1 MDLKLRLL
9 SLSIAQLCCISSA
22 FAETNNSSTTLA
34 TIKIK
39 AQQAADQTYK
49 VDSSSSATRSEI
61 ALKDTPQSVS
71 VVTQKIIED
80 IGATRLIEALDLA
93 GGVTRANNFG
103 GQGLTG
109 FNLRG
114 FTSGEF
120 YRNGFPINRGYPNAP
135 DSNTIERVDVLR
147 GPSSSLYGRGDPGGT
162 FNLISK
168 TPKSEQQTTLG
179 AQLNSEGL
187 YRTTVDTTGTIPN
200 AENIGYRLNVIAEG
214 GDSYRDHVESK
225 RYGIAPVIQWQAS
238 DATKVTFE
246 ADILRNQHP
255 LDRGQTRYAGQK
267 SFNSSPETYL
277 WETGKYNNRLYND
290 NNMTQLRVEHDLGND
305 WKLNAGVQ
313 YLNGKLHGYAVEA
326 NGIQDDGETLN
337 RNYNYREL
345 KWQDTDAQINLTGN
359 FQLLGLAHILVT
371 GLEYENYDYKSYI
384 IRSDPKSNNYPI
396 NIYDPVLGQPLPEL
410 KNITTHDRENL
421 KTTAVFVQDQIDL
434 DKRLSALLGLRFEHY
449 EHDYKNLLPNTANW
463 NTSHDAFIP
472 RLGLVFKARNDLS
485 IYSNAAKSFKPN
497 TGASRNGE
505 GFDPE
510 EGMAYELGF
519 KWQAL
524 DNMLS
529 VDSAIFY
536 AKKENVLTLDP
547 VDSAYKVAAGEVRSQ
562 GIELNVA
569 GQITPAWKII
579 GGYAYTDAEVSKDN
593 TLKKGT
599 TLANIPK
606 NSFNLLNI
614 YEFQDGRLQGLGLGI
629 NQKYIDKRAGQTANS
644 TYTMKGYAV
653 TDLVSYYQATPKLRI
668 NLDLKNLFDKVYD
681 ESAFN
686 LYAYSGESRTVQLG
700 MSYTF

>member
-9 SLSIAQLCCISSA
+9 SLSIAQLCCIPAA
-22 FAETNNSSTTLA
+22 FADTNNSSTTLA

-39 AQQAADQTYK
+39 AQQASDQTYK

-61 ALKDTPQSVS
+61 ALQDTPQSVS
-71 VVTQKIIED
+71 MVTQKVIED
-80 IGATRLIEALDLA
+80 IGATRLVEALDLA

-109 FNLRG
+109 FNMRG

-179 AQLNSEGL
+179 AQLSSEGL
-187 YRTTVDTTGTIPN
+187 YRTTVDTTGTVPD

-225 RYGIAPVIQWQAS
+225 RYGIAPVIQWQAT

-255 LDRGQTRYAGQK
+255 LDRGHTRYPTQK

-277 WETGKYNNRLYND
+277 WETGKYYNRLYND

-326 NGIQDDGETLN
+326 NGIQNDGETLG

-359 FQLLGLAHILVT
+359 FQLLGLAHTLVT

-384 IRSDPKSNNYPI
+384 IRSSGDIGSYPI
-396 NIYDPVLGQPLPEL
+396 NIYNPVLGQPLPEL
-410 KNITTHDRENL
+410 NRVTTHDRENL
-421 KTTAVFVQDQIDL
+421 KTTALFVQDQIGL
-434 DKRLSALLGLRFEHY
+434 NERLSALLGLRFEHY
-449 EHDYKNLLPNTANW
+449 EHDYKNLLPNTTNW

-472 RLGLVFKARNDLS
+472 RLGLVYKASDDLS
-485 IYSNAAKSFKPN
+485 LYGNAAKSFKPN

-510 EGMAYELGF
+510 EGTAYELGF

-529 VDSAIFY
+529 IDSAIFY
-536 AKKENVLTLDP
+536 ANKENVLTLDP
-547 VDSAYKVAAGEVRSQ
+547 VDSAYKVAAGEVRSR
-562 GIELNVA
+562 GIELNIA

-579 GGYAYTDAEVSKDN
+579 GGYAYTDAEVTKDN
-593 TLKKGT
+593 TLQKGT
-599 TLANIPK
+599 ALANIPK

-614 YEFQDGRLQGLGLGI
+614 YEFQDGPLQGLGLGI

-653 TDLVSYYQATPKLRI
+653 TDLVSYYQATPKLRL
-668 NLDLKNLFDKVYD
+668 NL
-681 ESAFN
+681 
-686 LYAYSGESRTVQLG
+686 
-700 MSYTF
+700 

>member
-1 MDLKLRLL
+1 
-9 SLSIAQLCCISSA
+9 AQLCCIPAA
-22 FAETNNSSTTLA
+22 FADTNNSSTTLA

-39 AQQAADQTYK
+39 AQQASDQTYK

-61 ALKDTPQSVS
+61 ALQDTPQSVS
-71 VVTQKIIED
+71 VVTQKVIED
-80 IGATRLIEALDLA
+80 IGATRLVEALDLA

-109 FNLRG
+109 FNVRG

-225 RYGIAPVIQWQAS
+225 RYGIAPVIQWQAT

-255 LDRGQTRYAGQK
+255 LDRGHTRYPTQK

-277 WETGKYNNRLYND
+277 WETGKYYNRLYND
-290 NNMTQLRVEHDLGND
+290 NNMAQLRVEHDLGND

-326 NGIQDDGETLN
+326 NGIQADGETLG

-359 FQLLGLAHILVT
+359 FQLLGLAHTLVT

-384 IRSDPKSNNYPI
+384 IRSSGDIGSYPI
-396 NIYDPVLGQPLPEL
+396 NIYNPVLGQPLPEL
-410 KNITTHDRENL
+410 NRVTTHDRENL
-421 KTTAVFVQDQIDL
+421 KTTALFVQDQIDL
-434 DKRLSALLGLRFEHY
+434 NERLSALLGLRFEHY
-449 EHDYKNLLPNTANW
+449 EHDYKNLLPNTTNW

-472 RLGLVFKARNDLS
+472 RLGLVYKASDDLS
-485 IYSNAAKSFKPN
+485 LYGNAAKSFKPN
-497 TGASRNGE
+497 TGASRNGK

-510 EGMAYELGF
+510 EGTAYELGF

-529 VDSAIFY
+529 IDSAIFY
-536 AKKENVLTLDP
+536 ANKENVLTLDP
-547 VDSAYKVAAGEVRSQ
+547 VDSTYKVSAGEVRSR
-562 GIELNVA
+562 GIELNIA

-579 GGYAYTDAEVSKDN
+579 GGYAYTDAEVTKDN
-593 TLKKGT
+593 TLQKGT
-599 TLANIPK
+599 ALANIPK

-614 YEFQDGRLQGLGLGI
+614 YEFQDGPLQGLGLGI

-653 TDLVSYYQATPKLRI
+653 TDLVSYYQATPKLRL
-668 NLDLKNLFDKVYD
+668 NLDVKNIFDKVYD

-686 LYAYSGESRTVQLG
+686 LYAYPGESR
-700 MSYTF
+700 

>member
-9 SLSIAQLCCISSA
+9 SLSIAQLCCIPAA
-22 FAETNNSSTTLA
+22 FADTNNSSTTLA

-39 AQQAADQTYK
+39 AQQASDQTYK

-61 ALKDTPQSVS
+61 ALQDTPQSVS
-71 VVTQKIIED
+71 MVTQKVIED
-80 IGATRLIEALDLA
+80 IGATRLVEALDLA

-109 FNLRG
+109 FNMRG

-179 AQLNSEGL
+179 AQLSSEGL
-187 YRTTVDTTGTIPN
+187 YRTTVDTTGTVPD

-225 RYGIAPVIQWQAS
+225 RYGIAPVIQWQAT

-255 LDRGQTRYAGQK
+255 LDRGHTRYPTQK

-277 WETGKYNNRLYND
+277 WETGKYYNRLYND

-326 NGIQDDGETLN
+326 NGIQNDGETLG

-359 FQLLGLAHILVT
+359 FQLLGLAHTLVT

-384 IRSDPKSNNYPI
+384 IRSSGDIGSYPI
-396 NIYDPVLGQPLPEL
+396 NIYNPVLGQPLPEL
-410 KNITTHDRENL
+410 NRVTTHDRENL
-421 KTTAVFVQDQIDL
+421 KTTALFVQDQIGL
-434 DKRLSALLGLRFEHY
+434 NERLSALLGLRFEHY
-449 EHDYKNLLPNTANW
+449 EHDYKNLLPNTTNW

-472 RLGLVFKARNDLS
+472 RLGLVYKASDDLS
-485 IYSNAAKSFKPN
+485 LYGNAAKSFKPN

-510 EGMAYELGF
+510 EGTAYELGF

-529 VDSAIFY
+529 IDSAIFY
-536 AKKENVLTLDP
+536 ANKENVLTLDP
-547 VDSAYKVAAGEVRSQ
+547 VDSAYKVAAGEVRSR
-562 GIELNVA
+562 GIELNIA

-579 GGYAYTDAEVSKDN
+579 GGYAYTDAEV
-593 TLKKGT
+593 T
-599 TLANIPK
+599 
-606 NSFNLLNI
+606 
-614 YEFQDGRLQGLGLGI
+614 
-629 NQKYIDKRAGQTANS
+629 
-644 TYTMKGYAV
+644 
-653 TDLVSYYQATPKLRI
+653 
-668 NLDLKNLFDKVYD
+668 
-681 ESAFN
+681 
-686 LYAYSGESRTVQLG
+686 
-700 MSYTF
+700 

>member
-22 FAETNNSSTTLA
+22 FAETNGSSTTLA

-39 AQQAADQTYK
+39 AQQAADQAYK
-49 VDSSSSATRSEI
+49 VDSSTSATRSEV

-71 VVTQKIIED
+71 VVTQKVIED

-168 TPKSEQQTTLG
+168 TPKSEQQTILG
-179 AQLNSEGL
+179 AQLSSEGL
-187 YRTTVDTTGTIPN
+187 YRTTIDTTGTIPN

-290 NNMTQLRVEHDLGND
+290 NDMTQLRVEHDFGND

-313 YLNGKLHGYAVEA
+313 YLNGKLYGYAVEA
-326 NGIQDDGETLN
+326 NGIQNDGETLG

-359 FQLLGLAHILVT
+359 FQLLGLAHTLVT

-384 IRSDPKSNNYPI
+384 IRSSEDIDSYLI
-396 NIYDPVLGQPLPEL
+396 NIYNPVLGQPLPEL
-410 KNITTHDRENL
+410 NTVTTHDRENL
-421 KTTAVFVQDQIDL
+421 KTTAVFVQDQIEL
-434 DKRLSALLGLRFEHY
+434 NERLSALLGLRFEHY
-449 EHDYKNLLPNTANW
+449 EHDYQDLRPSKPNW

-472 RLGLVFKARNDLS
+472 RLGLVYKASDDLS
-485 IYSNAAKSFKPN
+485 LYGNAAKSFKPN
-497 TGASRNGE
+497 TGGSHSGE

-510 EGMAYELGF
+510 EGIAYELGF
-519 KWQAL
+519 KWLAL
-524 DNMLS
+524 NNMLS

-536 AKKENVLTLDP
+536 ANKENVLTNDP
-547 VDSAYKVAAGEVRSQ
+547 LFSNYKVAAGEVRSQ

-579 GGYAYTDAEVSKDN
+579 GGYAYTDAEVTKDN
-593 TLKKGT
+593 TLQKGT
-599 TLANIPK
+599 ALANIPK

-614 YEFQDGRLQGLGLGI
+614 YEFQDGPLQGLGLGI

-653 TDLVSYYQATPKLRI
+653 TDLVSYYQATPKLRL
-668 NLDLKNLFDKVYD
+668 NLDVKNIFDKVYD
-681 ESAFN
+681 ESAFRS
-686 LYAYSGESRTVQLG
+686 YAYPGESRTVQLG
-700 MSYTF
+700 MSYMF

>member
-9 SLSIAQLCCISSA
+9 SLSIAQLCCIPAA
-22 FAETNNSSTTLA
+22 FADTNNSSTTLA

-39 AQQAADQTYK
+39 AQQASDQTYK

-61 ALKDTPQSVS
+61 ALQNTPQSVS
-71 VVTQKIIED
+71 VVTQKVIED
-80 IGATRLIEALDLA
+80 IGATRLVEALDLA

-109 FNLRG
+109 FNVRG

-179 AQLNSEGL
+179 AQLSSEGL
-187 YRTTVDTTGTIPN
+187 YRTTVDTTGTVPD

-225 RYGIAPVIQWQAS
+225 RYGIAPVIQWQAT

-255 LDRGQTRYAGQK
+255 LDRGHTRYPTQK

-277 WETGKYNNRLYND
+277 WETGKYYNRLYND
-290 NNMTQLRVEHDLGND
+290 NNMAQLRVEHDLAND

-326 NGIQDDGETLN
+326 NGIQNDGETLG

-359 FQLLGLAHILVT
+359 FQLLGLAHTLVT

-384 IRSDPKSNNYPI
+384 IRSSGDIGSYPI
-396 NIYDPVLGQPLPEL
+396 NIYNPVLGQPLPEL
-410 KNITTHDRENL
+410 NRVTTHDRENL
-421 KTTAVFVQDQIDL
+421 KTTALFVQDQIDL
-434 DKRLSALLGLRFEHY
+434 NERLSALLGLRFEHY
-449 EHDYKNLLPNTANW
+449 EHDYKNLLPNTTNW

-472 RLGLVFKARNDLS
+472 RLGLVYKASDDLS
-485 IYSNAAKSFKPN
+485 LYGNAAKSFKPN

-510 EGMAYELGF
+510 EGTTYELGF

-529 VDSAIFY
+529 IDSAIFY
-536 AKKENVLTLDP
+536 ANKENVLTLDP
-547 VDSAYKVAAGEVRSQ
+547 VDSAYKVAAGEVRSR
-562 GIELNVA
+562 GIELNIA

-579 GGYAYTDAEVSKDN
+579 GGYAFTDAEVTKDN
-593 TLKKGT
+593 TLQKGT
-599 TLANIPK
+599 ALAN
-606 NSFNLLNI
+606 
-614 YEFQDGRLQGLGLGI
+614 
-629 NQKYIDKRAGQTANS
+629 
-644 TYTMKGYAV
+644 
-653 TDLVSYYQATPKLRI
+653 
-668 NLDLKNLFDKVYD
+668 
-681 ESAFN
+681 
-686 LYAYSGESRTVQLG
+686 
-700 MSYTF
+700 

>member
-9 SLSIAQLCCISSA
+9 SLTIAQICCISTT
-22 FAETNNSSTTLA
+22 FAETNSSSTTLA

-39 AQQAADQTYK
+39 AQQAADQAYK
-49 VDSSSSATRSEI
+49 VDSSNSATRSEI

-71 VVTQKIIED
+71 VVTQKVIED

-267 SFNSSPETYL
+267 SFISSPDIYL

-359 FQLLGLAHILVT
+359 FQLLGLAHTLVT

-421 KTTAVFVQDQIDL
+421 KTTAVFAQDQIDL
-434 DKRLSALLGLRFEHY
+434 NERLSALLGLRFEHY

-472 RLGLVFKARNDLS
+472 RLGLVFKARDDLS

-614 YEFQDGRLQGLGLGI
+614 YEFQDGPLQGLGLGI

-686 LYAYSGESRTVQLG
+686 LYAYPGESRTVQVG

>member
-9 SLSIAQLCCISSA
+9 SLSIAQLCCIPAA
-22 FAETNNSSTTLA
+22 FADTNNSSTTLA

-39 AQQAADQTYK
+39 AQQASDQTYK

-61 ALKDTPQSVS
+61 ALQDTPQSVS
-71 VVTQKIIED
+71 MVTQKVIED
-80 IGATRLIEALDLA
+80 IGATRLVEALDLA

-109 FNLRG
+109 FNMRG

-179 AQLNSEGL
+179 AQLSSEGL
-187 YRTTVDTTGTIPN
+187 YRTTVDTTGTVPD

-225 RYGIAPVIQWQAS
+225 RYGIAPVIQWQAT

-255 LDRGQTRYAGQK
+255 LDRGHTRYPTQK

-277 WETGKYNNRLYND
+277 WETGKYYNRLYND

-326 NGIQDDGETLN
+326 NGIQNDGETLG

-359 FQLLGLAHILVT
+359 FQLLGLAHTLVT

-384 IRSDPKSNNYPI
+384 IRSSGDIGSYPI
-396 NIYDPVLGQPLPEL
+396 NIYNPVLGQPLPEL
-410 KNITTHDRENL
+410 NRVTTHDRENL
-421 KTTAVFVQDQIDL
+421 KTTALFVQDQIGL
-434 DKRLSALLGLRFEHY
+434 NERLSALLGLRFEHY
-449 EHDYKNLLPNTANW
+449 EHDYKNLLPNTTNW

-472 RLGLVFKARNDLS
+472 RLGLVYKASDDLS
-485 IYSNAAKSFKPN
+485 LYGNAAKSFKPN

-510 EGMAYELGF
+510 EGTAYELGF

-529 VDSAIFY
+529 IDSAIFY
-536 AKKENVLTLDP
+536 ANKENVLTLDP
-547 VDSAYKVAAGEVRSQ
+547 VDSAYKVAAGEVRSR
-562 GIELNVA
+562 GIELNIA

-579 GGYAYTDAEVSKDN
+579 GGYAYTDAEVTKDN
-593 TLKKGT
+593 TLQKGT
-599 TLANIPK
+599 ALANIPK
-606 NSFNLLNI
+606 NSFNLLNSVH
-614 YEFQDGRLQGLGLGI
+614 D
-629 NQKYIDKRAGQTANS
+629 
-644 TYTMKGYAV
+644 
-653 TDLVSYYQATPKLRI
+653 
-668 NLDLKNLFDKVYD
+668 
-681 ESAFN
+681 
-686 LYAYSGESRTVQLG
+686 
-700 MSYTF
+700 

>member
-1 MDLKLRLL
+1 MNLKLRLL
-9 SLSIAQLCCISSA
+9 SLSIAQLCCISTT
-22 FAETNNSSTTLA
+22 FAETNSSSTTLA

-39 AQQAADQTYK
+39 AQQAADQAYK
-49 VDSSSSATRSEI
+49 VDSSSSATRSEV

-71 VVTQKIIED
+71 VVTQKVIED

-179 AQLNSEGL
+179 AQLSSEGL
-187 YRTTVDTTGTIPN
+187 YRTTVDTTGIIPN
-200 AENIGYRLNVIAEG
+200 TENIGYRLNVIAEG

-384 IRSDPKSNNYPI
+384 IRSDAKSNNYPI

-686 LYAYSGESRTVQLG
+686 LYAYPGESRTVQLG

>member
-9 SLSIAQLCCISSA
+9 SLSIAQLCCIPA
-22 FAETNNSSTTLA
+22 TFADTNNSSTTLA

-39 AQQAADQTYK
+39 AQQTSDQTYK

-61 ALKDTPQSVS
+61 ALQDTPQSVS
-71 VVTQKIIED
+71 VVTQKVIED
-80 IGATRLIEALDLA
+80 IGATRLVEALDLA

-109 FNLRG
+109 FNVRG

-225 RYGIAPVIQWQAS
+225 RYGIAPVIQWQAT

-255 LDRGQTRYAGQK
+255 LDRGHTRYPTQK

-277 WETGKYNNRLYND
+277 WETGKYYNRLYND

-326 NGIQDDGETLN
+326 NGIQNDGETLG

-359 FQLLGLAHILVT
+359 FQLLGLAHTLVT

-384 IRSDPKSNNYPI
+384 IRSSGDIGSYPI
-396 NIYDPVLGQPLPEL
+396 NIYNPVLGQPLPEL
-410 KNITTHDRENL
+410 NRVTTHDRENL
-421 KTTAVFVQDQIDL
+421 KTTALFVQDQIDL
-434 DKRLSALLGLRFEHY
+434 NERLSALLGLRFEHY
-449 EHDYKNLLPNTANW
+449 EHDYKNLLPNTTNW

-472 RLGLVFKARNDLS
+472 RLGLVYKASDDLS
-485 IYSNAAKSFKPN
+485 LYGNAAKSFKPN

-510 EGMAYELGF
+510 EGTAYELGF

-529 VDSAIFY
+529 IDSAIFY
-536 AKKENVLTLDP
+536 ANKENVLTDDP
-547 VDSAYKVAAGEVRSQ
+547 LYPNQNKKSRCWRS
-562 GIELNVA
+562 
-569 GQITPAWKII
+569 
-579 GGYAYTDAEVSKDN
+579 S
-593 TLKKGT
+593 
-599 TLANIPK
+599 
-606 NSFNLLNI
+606 
-614 YEFQDGRLQGLGLGI
+614 
-629 NQKYIDKRAGQTANS
+629 
-644 TYTMKGYAV
+644 
-653 TDLVSYYQATPKLRI
+653 
-668 NLDLKNLFDKVYD
+668 
-681 ESAFN
+681 
-686 LYAYSGESRTVQLG
+686 
-700 MSYTF
+700 

>member
-9 SLSIAQLCCISSA
+9 SLSIAQLCCIPAA
-22 FAETNNSSTTLA
+22 FADTNNSSTTLA

-39 AQQAADQTYK
+39 AQQASDQTYK

-61 ALKDTPQSVS
+61 ALQDTPQSVS
-71 VVTQKIIED
+71 MVTQKVIED
-80 IGATRLIEALDLA
+80 IGATRLVEALDLA

-109 FNLRG
+109 FNMRG

-179 AQLNSEGL
+179 AQLSSEGL
-187 YRTTVDTTGTIPN
+187 YRTTVDTTGTVPD

-225 RYGIAPVIQWQAS
+225 RYGIAPVIQWQAT

-255 LDRGQTRYAGQK
+255 LDRGHTRYPTQK

-277 WETGKYNNRLYND
+277 WETGKYYNRLYND

-326 NGIQDDGETLN
+326 NGIQNDGETLG

-359 FQLLGLAHILVT
+359 FQLLGLAHTLVT

-384 IRSDPKSNNYPI
+384 IRSSGDIGSYPI
-396 NIYDPVLGQPLPEL
+396 NIYNPVLGQPLPEL
-410 KNITTHDRENL
+410 NRVTTHDRENL
-421 KTTAVFVQDQIDL
+421 KTTALFVQDQIGL
-434 DKRLSALLGLRFEHY
+434 NERLSALLGLRFEHY
-449 EHDYKNLLPNTANW
+449 EHDYKNLLPNTTNW

-472 RLGLVFKARNDLS
+472 RLGLVYKASDDLS
-485 IYSNAAKSFKPN
+485 LYGNAAKSFKPN

-510 EGMAYELGF
+510 EGTAYELGF

-529 VDSAIFY
+529 IDSAIFY
-536 AKKENVLTLDP
+536 ANKENVLTLDP
-547 VDSAYKVAAGEVRSQ
+547 VDSAYKVAAGEVRSR
-562 GIELNVA
+562 GIELNIA

-579 GGYAYTDAEVSKDN
+579 GGYAYTDAEVTKD
-593 TLKKGT
+593 
-599 TLANIPK
+599 
-606 NSFNLLNI
+606 
-614 YEFQDGRLQGLGLGI
+614 
-629 NQKYIDKRAGQTANS
+629 
-644 TYTMKGYAV
+644 
-653 TDLVSYYQATPKLRI
+653 
-668 NLDLKNLFDKVYD
+668 
-681 ESAFN
+681 
-686 LYAYSGESRTVQLG
+686 
-700 MSYTF
+700 

>member
-1 MDLKLRLL
+1 MDLKLRIL

-22 FAETNNSSTTLA
+22 FADTETSSTTLA

-39 AQQAADQTYK
+39 AQQAADQAYK
-49 VDSSSSATRSEI
+49 ADSSISATRSEV

-71 VVTQKIIED
+71 VVTQKVIED
-80 IGATRLIEALDLA
+80 SGATRLIEALDLA

-187 YRTTVDTTGTIPN
+187 YRTTIDTTGAVPN

-290 NNMTQLRVEHDLGND
+290 NNMTQLRVEHDLDNN

-359 FQLLGLAHILVT
+359 FQVLGLAHTLVT

-384 IRSDPKSNNYPI
+384 IRSDAKSNNYPI
-396 NIYDPVLGQPLPEL
+396 NIYDPVLGQSLPEL

-421 KTTAVFVQDQIDL
+421 KITALFVQDQVDL
-434 DKRLSALLGLRFEHY
+434 NERLSALLGLRFEHY

-463 NTSHDAFIP
+463 NTSHNAFIP
-472 RLGLVFKARNDLS
+472 RLGLVYKASDDLS

-510 EGMAYELGF
+510 EGLAYELGF

-529 VDSAIFY
+529 IDSAIFY
-536 AKKENVLTLDP
+536 ANKENVLTLDP
-547 VDSAYKVAAGEVRSQ
+547 VDSAYKVAAGKVRSQ
-562 GIELNVA
+562 GIELNIA
-569 GQITPAWKII
+569 GQLTPAWKII
-579 GGYAYTDAEVSKDN
+579 GGYAYTDAEVTKDN
-593 TLKKGT
+593 SLQKGT

-614 YEFQDGRLQGLGLGI
+614 YEFQDGPLQGLGLGI

-653 TDLVSYYQATPKLRI
+653 TDLVSYYQASPKLRI

-686 LYAYSGESRTVQLG
+686 LYAYPGESRTVQLG

>member
-22 FAETNNSSTTLA
+22 FAETHNSSTTLA

-39 AQQAADQTYK
+39 AQQAADQAYK
-49 VDSSSSATRSEI
+49 VDSSNSATRSEV

-71 VVTQKIIED
+71 VVTQKVIED

-238 DATKVTFE
+238 NATKVTFE

-290 NNMTQLRVEHDLGND
+290 NDMTQLRVEHDLGNE

-313 YLNGKLHGYAVEA
+313 YLHGKLYGYAVEA
-326 NGIQDDGETLN
+326 NGIQADGETLD

-345 KWQDTDAQINLTGN
+345 KWQDTDVQINLTGN
-359 FQLLGLAHILVT
+359 FQLLGLAHTLVT

-384 IRSDPKSNNYPI
+384 IRSSSDVGSYPI
-396 NIYDPVLGQPLPEL
+396 NIYNPVLGQPLPEL
-410 KNITTHDRENL
+410 NRITTHDRENL
-421 KTTAVFVQDQIDL
+421 KTTALFVQDQIDL
-434 DKRLSALLGLRFEHY
+434 NERLSALLGLRFEHY

-472 RLGLVFKARNDLS
+472 RLGLVFKARDDLS

-529 VDSAIFY
+529 VDSTIFY
-536 AKKENVLTLDP
+536 AKKENVLTPDP

-562 GIELNVA
+562 GIELNIA

-579 GGYAYTDAEVSKDN
+579 GGYAYTEAEVSKDN

-599 TLANIPK
+599 ALANIPK

-614 YEFQDGRLQGLGLGI
+614 YEFQDGPLQGLGLGI
-629 NQKYIDKRAGQTANS
+629 NQKYIDKRAGETANN
-644 TYTMKGYAV
+644 TYIMKGYAL
-653 TDLVSYYQATPKLRI
+653 TDLVSYYQATPKLRL
-668 NLDLKNLFDKVYD
+668 NLDVKNIFDKVYD
-681 ESAFN
+681 ESAFRS
-686 LYAYSGESRTVQLG
+686 YAYPGESRTVQLG